1 MYEFENPLV
10 EAAAYINYSWFKH
23 QVGDI
28 RAVREYCRQCMRV
41 LCDRKN
47 PELEWNGSILLGN
60 ATMALG
66 EFTEAEEFY
75 RKAVSLGIEM
85 HKQRHELEAQAGLA
99 RVFMARAEPEVALT
113 QVNEILAYM
122 EANTPPK
129 GSSFCLD
136 GTEEPFRIL
145 LTCYQV
151 LKANDDPRSAKILTD
166 AYNLLQT
173 RAANISDEHLRFC
186 FLNNVAANREI
197 VEEYENSGLGGLE
210 T

>member
-1 MYEFENPLV
+1 
-10 EAAAYINYSWFKH
+10 
-23 QVGDI
+23 
-28 RAVREYCRQCMRV
+28 
-41 LCDRKN
+41 
-47 PELEWNGSILLGN
+47 
-60 ATMALG
+60 MALG

-136 GTEEPFRIL
+136 GTEDPFRIL